1 MRRTQATGTWDVWT
15 KDSTTGIAHNF
26 FHRDSAGV
34 VADGAKDPKAMIDR
48 FLDAI
53 WMERGLS
60 ENTLGAYRADLVA
73 LSQRLDSK
81 SIRLVNAS
89 RADIMDYI
97 AWRVEGGAKPRSTAR
112 QLSSFRRFYRYLL
125 REGVVS
131 EDPTVNIAMP
141 KIGRSLPQ
149 SLTEQDVDSLLAS
162 PKVAEPLGHR
172 DRTMLEVLYATGV
185 RVSELINLKL
195 GQINLNQGVL
205 RIVGKGDRERLIPL
219 GDEAQDWIREFIEGP
234 RGEILLERQT
244 EFLFP
249 TRRGDRMTRQAFW
262 HIIKRYAKKA
272 GIVKKLSP
280 HTVRHAFAT
289 HLLNNGADLRVV
301 QLLLGHS
308 DVSTTQIYTHV
319 ARERM
324 KDLHSRHHPRG

>member
-1 MRRTQATGTWDVWT
+1 M
-15 KDSTTGIAHNF
+15 AHNF
-26 FHRDSAGV
+26 SHQDSAGV
-34 VADGAKDPKAMIDR
+34 VADSAQDPKAMIDR

-73 LSQRLDSK
+73 LNQRLESK
-81 SIRLVNAS
+81 SVALVHAG

-97 AWRVEGGAKPRSTAR
+97 SWRVEGGAKPRSTAR
-112 QLSSFRRFYRYLL
+112 QLSSFRRFFRYLL
-125 REGVVS
+125 REGIIT

-149 SLTEQDVDSLLAS
+149 SLTEQDVESLLAA

-195 GQINLNQGVL
+195 SQINLNQGVL

-219 GDEAQDWIREFIEGP
+219 GDEAQDWIREFIDGP

-244 EFLFP
+244 EYLFP

-272 GIVKKLSP
+272 GVSKKLSP

-324 KDLHSRHHPRG
+324 KELHERHHPRG

>member
-1 MRRTQATGTWDVWT
+1 M
-15 KDSTTGIAHNF
+15 AHKLL
-26 FHRDSAGV
+26 HHESAGV
-34 VADGAKDPKAMIDR
+34 VADSAQDPKAMIDR

-73 LSQRLDSK
+73 LNQRLDSK
-81 SIRLVNAS
+81 SVPLVDAG

-125 REGVVS
+125 REGIIR

-149 SLTEQDVDSLLAS
+149 SLTQQDVESLLAA
-162 PKVAEPLGHR
+162 PKVSEPLGHR

-185 RVSELINLKL
+185 RVSELINLTL
-195 GQINLNQGVL
+195 SQINLNQGVL

-219 GDEAQDWIREFIEGP
+219 GDEAQDWIREFIDGP

-244 EFLFP
+244 EYLFP

-272 GIVKKLSP
+272 GISKKLSP

-324 KDLHSRHHPRG
+324 KELHERHHPRG

>member
-1 MRRTQATGTWDVWT
+1 M
-15 KDSTTGIAHNF
+15 AHNF
-26 FHRDSAGV
+26 MES
-34 VADGAKDPKAMIDR
+34 GASRGGSKTSEAKAVIDR

-60 ENTLGAYRADLVA
+60 ENTLGAYRADLIA
-73 LSQRLDSK
+73 LKRRLDDRDVDL
-81 SIRLVNAS
+81 IGAG
-89 RADIMDYI
+89 RADILDYI
-97 AWRVEGGAKPRSTAR
+97 AWRVEAGAKPRSTAR
-112 QLSSFRRFYRYLL
+112 QLSSFRRFFRYLV
-125 REGVVS
+125 REGVIGD
-131 EDPTVNIAMP
+131 DPTAQIAMP
-141 KIGRSLPQ
+141 KIGRALPQ
-149 SLTEQDVDSLLAS
+149 SLTEEEVESLLGAPNVS
-162 PKVAEPLGHR
+162 EPLGHR

-195 GQINLNQGVL
+195 SQINLNQGVL

-219 GDEAQDWIREFIEGP
+219 GDEAQEWLKEFIDGP
-234 RGEILLERQT
+234 RVEILLERQT
-244 EFLFP
+244 EYLFP

-272 GIVKKLSP
+272 GIEKHLSP

-308 DVSTTQIYTHV
+308 DLSTTQIYTHV

-324 KDLHSRHHPRG
+324 KDLHRGHHPRG

>member
-1 MRRTQATGTWDVWT
+1 M
-15 KDSTTGIAHNF
+15 AHNF
-26 FHRDSAGV
+26 LHSGPTQTSGDSSS
-34 VADGAKDPKAMIDR
+34 DPKALIDR

-60 ENTLGAYRADLVA
+60 ENTLGAYRADLLA
-73 LSQRLDSK
+73 LNQRLSQRSVELA
-81 SIRLVNAS
+81 RGT
-89 RADIMDYI
+89 RADILDYI
-97 AWRVEGGAKPRSTAR
+97 AWRVESGAKPRSTAR

-125 REGVVS
+125 REGLLA
-131 EDPTVNIAMP
+131 EDPTAQIAMP
-141 KIGRSLPQ
+141 KIGRALPQ
-149 SLTEQDVDSLLAS
+149 SLTEQEVEALLAAPTVS
-162 PKVAEPLGHR
+162 EPLGHR
-172 DRTMLEVLYATGV
+172 DRAMLEVLYATGV
-185 RVSELINLKL
+185 RVSELINLKMS
-195 GQINLNQGVL
+195 QMNLNQGVL

-219 GDEAQDWIREFIEGP
+219 GDEAQDWIKEFVEGP
-234 RGEILLERQT
+234 RVEILLERQT
-244 EFLFP
+244 EYLFP

-272 GIVKKLSP
+272 GVKKKLSP

-324 KDLHSRHHPRG
+324 KELHSRHHPRG